1 MERSFKSNL
10 SNCQVVVRFK
20 RIELHKFKFRLQKNN
35 NRSTYERHRK
45 MSNSGPTH
53 TFQTEF
59 VDGSGRVLVDPI
71 EHGEVP
77 TRKKRNGEALADDFA
92 ERRRSL
98 PAPPP
103 PPPLP
108 PTSVVVASTAVRAAL
123 SRTTGTAQ
131 STSPRSL
138 PASTCARGVSKVSLE
153 SVIVCL
159 FICFLKSSREKKLPE
174 LCVSVRPDREK
185 LCWFFF

>member
-103 PPPLP
+103 PPP
-108 PTSVVVASTAVRAAL
+108 
-123 SRTTGTAQ
+123 
-131 STSPRSL
+131 SPRRRWWWRPPPSERRSVAQL
-138 PASTCARGVSKVSLE
+138 ERRNRHHLVVFQRRRVPGARWRCRWSRLLF
-153 SVIVCL
+153 VCL
-159 FICFLKSSREKKLPE
+159 FVF
-174 LCVSVRPDREK
+174 
-185 LCWFFF
+185 